1 MVTVAQIAVPNLRKI
16 ALVGDPLDRQTF
28 YRHFKDELASVAAQ
42 FEIIDLQNMRMADLK
57 DRLASSPTI
66 RPSSTREFYYDRDG
80 VSYVPA
86 ELVPQITAWANRPVV
101 VNVSSYL
108 NKGAVGGYIVQ
119 AEPIGQ
125 QTARVVLRIL
135 EGESASRIAVSR
147 VPSALI
153 FEWPALQRWKV
164 SEADL
169 PAGSEVRFRWFGL
182 WEQYWAYV
190 LAVMGAIM
198 TQTALIGW
206 LLVERQRRRAAEVL
220 ARSSMAE
227 LAQMNRVATA
237 GELSASIAHE
247 VSQPL
252 GAIMAQAG
260 AALVFLKRGA
270 PDLDGVRAAI
280 TDIVDDA
287 ERAAKVIRSV
297 RALFRKESK
306 DRRATDLNHLISG
319 VVALTRIEA
328 QNRNVQMDTRLSES
342 LPLVGCD
349 PVQVQQVILN
359 LVMNAIEA
367 MQSAPTRVLRIA
379 SGLTRP
385 GVVHVSIGD
394 SGPGVA
400 TADVDRIFTAMFTT
414 KSPGMGMGLAI
425 CRTIVESHGGR
436 IWVAAAH
443 PRGAIFHFELPIG
456 AEGQTHASE
465 AAPVSAAPSPSA
477 SAPAAR
483 PAR

>member
-1 MVTVAQIAVPNLRKI
+1 
-16 ALVGDPLDRQTF
+16 
-28 YRHFKDELASVAAQ
+28 
-42 FEIIDLQNMRMADLK
+42 
-57 DRLASSPTI
+57 
-66 RPSSTREFYYDRDG
+66 
-80 VSYVPA
+80 
-86 ELVPQITAWANRPVV
+86 
-101 VNVSSYL
+101 
-108 NKGAVGGYIVQ
+108 
-119 AEPIGQ
+119 
-125 QTARVVLRIL
+125 
-135 EGESASRIAVSR
+135 
-147 VPSALI
+147 
-153 FEWPALQRWKV
+153 
-164 SEADL
+164 
-169 PAGSEVRFRWFGL
+169 
-182 WEQYWAYV
+182 
-190 LAVMGAIM
+190 
-198 TQTALIGW
+198 
-206 LLVERQRRRAAEVL
+206 
-220 ARSSMAE
+220 MAE

-260 AALVFLKRGA
+260 AALVLLKRGA
-270 PDLDGVRAAI
+270 PDLEGVRAAI

-328 QNRNVQMDTRLSES
+328 QNRNVQMETRLSES

-349 PVQVQQVILN
+349 PVQLQQVILN

-379 SGLTRP
+379 SDLTRP

-394 SGPGVA
+394 TGPGVA
-400 TADVDRIFTAMFTT
+400 TADVDRVFTAMFTT

-456 AEGQTHASE
+456 PEGQTRANE

-483 PAR
+483 PAL